1 VKIPEEIQQEASAAF
16 IAAIIDDDAEPG
28 AGLHAALQIAVD
40 WALEEAAIT
49 AIHLNGWSGENAAE
63 HIAKCIRAR
72 KDKP

>member
-1 VKIPEEIQQEASAAF
+1 VKIPDEIVREAWVRFNTPRKQST
-16 IAAIIDDDAEPG
+16 DSMR
-28 AGLHAALQIAVD
+28 AALQVAVE

-49 AIHLNGWSGENAAE
+49 AEHLNGWSGNVAE